1 MTGCSPESYAIYLSK
16 MGSKLIGSV
25 LFLALFGL
33 AVCAEE
39 QQYFSKTR
47 NRRKLEIVTS
57 TNETNP
63 DAIEPKQIESNI
75 NTVDRVE
82 TYRNNY
88 HQTPIRNPFGVKI
101 YSSRKSSSGR
111 YESTRRVNLTEP
123 YRLAAQSELNRIK
136 FKEKED
142 NVRDKDMAPADS
154 TNAKTNKETAG
165 KDEDEE
171 EKTLAQQVADG
182 KYGLIQNEIFANGS
196 KRPGILSYLSNSEVP
211 KDTKENLGGLEKDE
225 IWLAEDHIL
234 VLRGGKYGEG
244 RENNSSPVWAP
255 IDDYTA
261 PNRQV
266 KIPKNPKVPPPFPVQ
281 LTDDGP
287 LQFIKG
293 QVEPNINPQLIF
305 PFPFP
310 PNKSLP
316 FPYAVPP
323 PPNAFGKN
331 QSIVLPLPP
340 VPLPPFLGNFPPG
353 ATFLIPPPNMTDVD
367 EDDPS
372 IYYPP
377 KYDFYYPQANNSP
390 VPAGPLVP
398 GIILPPPPD
407 FFAPLENDTLDTS
420 GDKNETDISLN
431 QITRSPFAG
440 PKYLPVENK
449 STKLKAVNNRNFKRP
464 FSKESEVTQLPK
476 TPTSTEPK
484 KPLVAYVFPE
494 NSKPELS
501 FNSLRT
507 KNTNL
512 KVPVEENVK
521 IFNPPSKERPI
532 YHPLPTTSPKPN
544 HITVPTTLSKDIY
557 IVTTPEAEQNKIED
571 IYKNAKPRKP
581 VVYENI
587 SPELHPLRSLIRPNV
602 SVSYTGKYGHLPA
615 STPKPFPAPDGK
627 KHPQIS
633 LTGHYITQPPP
644 DITQNTIT
652 STPDVNVTPVPIVK
666 KIRIRPILPEKT
678 NPSLSTV
685 SPSKATFYFYE
696 EPSKTEA
703 PKEIIQLIE
712 TTKQATPNKLET
724 NNEITPVTQYY
735 SVPVSTGKT
744 PVRQFLE
751 ETFHASNLFQP
762 HDPRI
767 NNAEAPG
774 DFPGKSKVK
783 QLQYENNV
791 SPKPILK
798 YHYVTEVPPIIIP
811 SPKINALE
819 IQNSGST
826 GLQKVN
832 LDKGH
837 VRNPPKPFYMPEI
850 FSSPKPPEKLVT
862 PTTPIFTP
870 VKPTIPAP
878 TPDVN
883 DTPFIP
889 SNYYAT
895 SRPEH
900 IHFTAQEQTL
910 VDDITKNYFT
920 IFGQKIQGGSTTPL
934 TPVKPTKPKPPAN
947 VGKNV
952 QIIAEEPATN
962 LQSHNKTKV
971 VNVPTPPPSHFEQ
984 YLKEITGEDQRDYIV
999 TGVQGKVKKGKGFL
1013 PFAALP
1019 GVFPTPL
1026 YPAKS
1031 IPLQAFRVEPPLQ
1044 PYPPGLVNVRKLIY
1058 PPTYSTTLRP
1068 VVDVEINPQYIQ
1080 QITPGPVPRPFPVVQ
1095 PTVQKVPL
1103 AHNLGQYLQEITNYN
1118 GPTTANPV
1126 KGKNRP
1132 TRLLVSPSGAPIKDI
1147 EIRNPSSP
1155 TVGIT
1160 DRPIS
1165 LESDIIINFKHPLP
1179 PVNRDAEPIDIKAI
1193 KENSYRGGSNIKVVD
1208 SPDLTKEQNILLQ
1221 SQKNNFESAKH
1232 FFQNLPNSG
1241 YFSPS
1246 HQPTSNS
1253 FVSYNLP
1260 GNGGHFYFLTPQI
1273 LENPNEPR
1281 IQSRGSKFHAP
1292 QIPGRQTQSASQ
1304 HKNNYRRNYS
1314 TDLGHSLTNGYSNH
1328 DYLRRRRKKS

>member
-1 MTGCSPESYAIYLSK
+1 
-16 MGSKLIGSV
+16 MGKEFIKSFL
-25 LFLALFGL
+25 LLALFGL
-33 AVCAEE
+33 VICTET
-39 QQYFSKTR
+39 QSYFNKTR

-57 TNETNP
+57 TNETNS
-63 DAIEPKQIESNI
+63 DVIEAKQIESDI
-75 NTVDRVE
+75 NTVDRVQ

-88 HQTPIRNPFGVKI
+88 HQVPIRNPFGVKI

-111 YESTRRVNLTEP
+111 YDSMRRVNATEP
-123 YRLAAQSELNRIK
+123 LNYRTGVQSELNRIK
-136 FKEKED
+136 FKDKEEHE
-142 NVRDKDMAPADS
+142 NVEVREKDMTSADS
-154 TNAKTNKETAG
+154 TNSKTNKETAG

-244 RENNSSPVWAP
+244 RENNSSPTWAP
-255 IDDYTA
+255 IDDYIA

-266 KIPKNPKVPPPFPVQ
+266 KIPKNPKIPPPFPVQ

-287 LQFIKG
+287 LQFING
-293 QVEPNINPQLIF
+293 QSDPNINPQPIF

-316 FPYAVPP
+316 FPYGVPP
-323 PPNAFGKN
+323 PPNGFDKN
-331 QSIVLPLPP
+331 QSIVLPFPP
-340 VPLPPFLGNFPPG
+340 LPLPPFLGNFPPG
-353 ATFLIPPPNMTDVD
+353 ATILSPPGNMSDID

-377 KYDFYYPQANNSP
+377 KYDFYYPQVNNSP

-407 FFAPLENDTLDTS
+407 FFAPLENDTLQMS
-420 GDKNETDISLN
+420 GDRNETDISFN
-431 QITRSPFAG
+431 TITRSPFVG
-440 PKYLPVENK
+440 PKYLPIDNQ
-449 STKLKAVNNRNFKRP
+449 STKLKAVNNRNLERP
-464 FSKESEVTQLPK
+464 LKEIDDTKLSKTQ
-476 TPTSTEPK
+476 TETEPK

-494 NSKPELS
+494 NSKPDLS
-501 FNSLRT
+501 FNSLKT
-507 KNTNL
+507 KNANL

-521 IFNPPSKERPI
+521 AFNTPHKDRPI

-615 STPKPFPAPDGK
+615 STPKTFLIPDDK
-627 KHPQIS
+627 KQPKIGIS
-633 LTGHYITQPPP
+633 GHYITQPPP
-644 DITQNTIT
+644 DIIQNTIT

-703 PKEIIQLIE
+703 PKEIIQIIE
-712 TTKQATPNKLET
+712 TTKQAPPNKLES

-735 SVPVSTGKT
+735 SVPVSTSTT

-762 HDPRI
+762 NDLRI
-767 NNAEAPG
+767 NNAVAPN
-774 DFPGKSKVK
+774 DFPSKSKVK
-783 QLQYENNV
+783 QLQFENNV

-798 YHYVTEVPPIIIP
+798 FHYVTEVPPIIIP

-832 LDKGH
+832 LDKDH
-837 VRNPPKPFYMPEI
+837 IRNPPKPFYTPEI
-850 FSSPKPPEKLVT
+850 FSSPKPPEKIVT
-862 PTTPIFTP
+862 PTAQTFIP
-870 VKPTIPAP
+870 VKPTIPTP

-883 DTPFIP
+883 DSPFIP

-920 IFGQKIQGGSTTPL
+920 IFGQKIQTGPTTPL
-934 TPVKPTKPKPPAN
+934 TPIKPTKPKPTSN
-947 VGKNV
+947 IGKNV
-952 QIIAEEPATN
+952 QIIPQDQAKD
-962 LQSHNKTKV
+962 LHSHNKTKI
-971 VNVPTPPPSHFEQ
+971 VNISTPPPSHFEQ
-984 YLKEITGEDQRDYIV
+984 YLKEITGEDQREYIV
-999 TGVQGKVKKGKGFL
+999 TGVQGKIKKGKGFL

-1026 YPAKS
+1026 YPSKP
-1031 IPLQAFRVEPPLQ
+1031 IPVQAFRVEPPLQ
-1044 PYPPGLVNVRKLIY
+1044 PYSGLVNVRKLIY
-1058 PPTYSTTLRP
+1058 PPPYSTTLRP
-1068 VVDVEINPQYIQ
+1068 VLDVDINPQFIQ
-1080 QITPGPVPRPFPVVQ
+1080 QITPGPGPRPFPVVQ

-1103 AHNLGQYLQEITNYN
+1103 AHNLGQYLQEITSFNN
-1118 GPTTANPV
+1118 PTSVNSGKAN
-1126 KGKNRP
+1126 NRP
-1132 TRLLVSPSGAPIKDI
+1132 TRLLVSPSGAPLKDI
-1147 EIRNPSSP
+1147 EVRNPSSP

-1179 PVNRDAEPIDIKAI
+1179 PVNRDAEQIDIKNI

-1221 SQKNNFESAKH
+1221 SQKNFESAKH

-1273 LENPNEPR
+1273 LGKPNEPR
-1281 IQSRGSKFHAP
+1281 IQSRGSKFHAT
-1292 QIPGRQTQSASQ
+1292 QIPGRQIQSATQ
-1304 HKNNYRRNYS
+1304 HKNYRRNYS